1 MRDVIGSLWGILIGV
16 LLLGAVITVGYKA
29 LQNNKAS
36 NAISG
41 ISQLTA
47 GVESLYNGQGTYA
60 SLTNTVALN
69 AGLVPQDMN
78 VGGVIQDPWA
88 GAVTLAPDATPSMFD
103 ITLAS
108 VPAAACASMATTV
121 KGVAVTL
128 PTGGKQ
134 NMPVDAGTAATDCA
148 AGGSVTFVFGQ

>member
-29 LQNNKAS
+29 LQYIKTS
-36 NAISG
+36 NTISG
-41 ISQLTA
+41 IAQLTA
-47 GVESLYNGQGTYA
+47 GVESLYSAQGTYA
-60 SLTNTVALN
+60 TLTNTVALN
-69 AGLVPQDMN
+69 AGFVPADMN
-78 VGGVIQDPWA
+78 VGGVIQDRW
-88 GAVTLAPDATPSMFD
+88 GGVVTMAPDVAPSMFD
-103 ITLAS
+103 ITLAG

-134 NMPVDAGTAATDCA
+134 NMPVDAGTAASDCA